1 VSVTAT
7 LVALVAVVAVVAFV
21 AQLDVPNKDPVNA
34 VEVTDVNPVKEDAVA
49 PNAIL
54 VDPTIRLLV
63 AN

>member
-1 VSVTAT
+1 LT
-7 LVALVAVVAVVAFV
+7 
-21 AQLDVPNKDPVNA
+21 AQLDVPNNDPVNA
-34 VEVTDVNPVKEDAVA
+34 VDVTAVNPVKEDAVA

>member
-1 VSVTAT
+1 
-7 LVALVAVVAVVAFV
+7 LVAVVAVVAFV
-21 AQLDVPNKDPVNA
+21 AQLDVPNNDPVNA

-49 PNAIL
+49 PSAIL